1 VVLEKF
7 WVLAQEF
14 GDLLDR
20 QFGCGHVI
28 FWLKGWSQQG
38 WSEQGWSEQG
48 WSEH

>member
-28 FWLKGWSQQG
+28 FWLKGEG
-38 WSEQGWSEQG
+38 EQG